1 MLEMIFKFPKSLHPT
16 ISQLNN
22 LLRLLVVFEFFE
34 VESLEKVKDID
45 GMSEVDESISNI
57 TAVFEIDGKI

>member
-1 MLEMIFKFPKSLHPT
+1 
-16 ISQLNN
+16 
-22 LLRLLVVFEFFE
+22 LVVFEFFE